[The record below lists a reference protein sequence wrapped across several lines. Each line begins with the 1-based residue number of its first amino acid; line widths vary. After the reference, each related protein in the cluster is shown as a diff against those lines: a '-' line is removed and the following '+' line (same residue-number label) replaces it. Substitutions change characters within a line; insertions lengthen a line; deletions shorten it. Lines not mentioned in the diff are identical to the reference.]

1 LLHSNTLPHQLQPSK
16 WFPLTMLPEIMQAIM
31 RGQVPATLSLDQLK
45 KGFPL
50 DWNEQQAKLGFFLS

>member
-1 LLHSNTLPHQLQPSK
+1 
-16 WFPLTMLPEIMQAIM
+16 MQAIV
-31 RGQVPATLSLDQLK
+31 RGQIPATLSLDQLK